1 MTAPTNT
8 PPTPPSTQQPAHA
21 SPDATQPAERP
32 SLTPGGAM
40 RFEDH
45 HPMPVLIGLALA
57 GGLLMGV
64 ANIVPGIS
72 GGAMLLL
79 MGVYAAFLTGLADIT
94 SLRWRVRAF
103 VAVGCVGLGALT
115 SIVLLAGPVKDL
127 IFNYRWQ
134 SYSVLIGMRLGII
147 PAIWMMAR
155 PATRSLWI
163 GVAAGVLI
171 TGLAAIFKY
180 RPDLIGAASTGPV
193 MLFFGGLAAASAT
206 ILPGLDGSY
215 LLLLLGQYVPV
226 LGAIDALKNAVT
238 SGQFRDAT
246 GPLGLLI
253 PFGLGAAIGIGGVS
267 VLLRWLFNKHP
278 KPTFGVLLG
287 VLCGAF
293 IGLWPFAVFRAPMPG
308 ETVKG
313 RLIPDA
319 EAAAKVAQENWPLQ
333 FFTPTP
339 AQALGAV
346 AFILLGIA
354 LAWLLSRL
362 DPEHRSQ

>member
-1 MTAPTNT
+1 LTNSSPNPATPSAPTLPAT
-8 PPTPPSTQQPAHA
+8 PT
-21 SPDATQPAERP
+21 
-32 SLTPGGAM
+32 
-40 RFEDH
+40 FEDH
-45 HPMPVLIGLALA
+45 HPLPVLIGLGLA

-103 VAVGCVGLGALT
+103 VAVGCVGIGALT

-127 IFNYRWQ
+127 IFHYRWQ
-134 SYSVLIGMRLGII
+134 TYSVLIGMRLGII
-147 PAIWMMAR
+147 PAIWLLAR

-163 GVAAGVLI
+163 GLAAGLLI

-180 RPDLIGAASTGPV
+180 RPDLLGAAGTGPA
-193 MLFFGGLAAASAT
+193 MLFAGGLMAASAT

-226 LGAIDALKNAVT
+226 LAAIDTLKSAVT
-238 SGQFRDAT
+238 AADWPAT
-246 GPLGLLI
+246 AKPLTLLI

-293 IGLWPFAVFRAPMPG
+293 IGLWPFAYFRQPLPG
-308 ETVKG
+308 DTIKG
-313 RLIPDA
+313 RLIADA
-319 EAAAKVAQENWPLQ
+319 EAANLVAKENWPLQ

-339 AQALGAV
+339 TQLALCA
-346 AFILLGIA
+346 ALIAAGIA
-354 LAWLLSRL
+354 AAFLLSRL
-362 DPEHRSQ
+362 DPENRGK

>member
-1 MTAPTNT
+1 MNPTD
-8 PPTPPSTQQPAHA
+8 PALSPAHA
-21 SPDATQPAERP
+21 PDAGRLAQPM
-32 SLTPGGAM
+32 T
-40 RFEDH
+40 DH
-45 HPMPVLIGLALA
+45 RRLPVLAALGYA

-79 MGVYAAFLTGLADIT
+79 VGVYAAFLTGLADLT
-94 SLRWRVRAF
+94 RLRWHLRAF
-103 VAVGCVGLGALT
+103 VAVGCVGLGAMT

-127 IFNYRWQ
+127 IFHYRWQ

-147 PAIWMMAR
+147 PAIWLLAR

-163 GVAAGVLI
+163 GLAAGVLV

-180 RPDLIGAASTGPV
+180 RPDLLGSAGTGPA
-193 MLFFGGLAAASAT
+193 MLFTGGLLAASAT

-226 LGAIDALKNAVT
+226 LSAIEALKDALVA
-238 SGQFRDAT
+238 RDFAAAAH
-246 GPLGLLI
+246 PLGLLI
-253 PFGLGAAIGIGGVS
+253 PFGLGAALGIGGVS
-267 VLLRWLFNKHP
+267 VLLKHLFTRYP

-293 IGLWPFAVFRAPMPG
+293 IGLYPFAAYRAPAAG

-313 RLIPDA
+313 RAIADA
-319 EAAAKVAQENWPLQ
+319 DAAALVPKEDWPLS
-333 FFTPTP
+333 FFSPTP
-339 AQALGAV
+339 AQALAGLALI
-346 AFILLGIA
+346 AAGIA
-354 LAWLLSRL
+354 LAFALSRL
-362 DPEHRSQ
+362 DPENRRA